1 MTSTGEVVVMGK
13 YIMREY
19 KTDIYEVDISN
30 NYNYAHNHNYD
41 MVNPTLINVDKVSSY
56 EKIFSVDKGNITL
69 TKDDFI
75 FIDGKNYNIE
85 SVSMDDKGRTIYI
98 IDKVLWIKDDID
110 SYTQAKLALSEWRN
124 EWENENLR

>member
-41 MVNPTLINVDKVSSY
+41 IVTPTLINIDRVSSY

-75 FIDGKNYNIE
+75 FIDGENYNIE

-98 IDKVLWIKDDID
+98 INKVLWIEEDID
-110 SYTQAKLALSEWRN
+110 SYTQAKLALLEWRN